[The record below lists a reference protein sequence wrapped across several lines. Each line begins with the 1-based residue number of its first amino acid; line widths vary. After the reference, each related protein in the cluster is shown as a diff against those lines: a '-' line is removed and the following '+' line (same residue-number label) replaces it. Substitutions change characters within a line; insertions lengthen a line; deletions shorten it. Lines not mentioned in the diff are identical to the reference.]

1 MYSKKNKNDIVVVVV
16 FFLKGF
22 SVFMQFEMEEKN
34 KIIDMQKLEIKRLR
48 MEIIDIEMGFRFFF
62 FKDCY
67 LFSSLLKVQVE
78 LIFCLNYR
86 SL

>member
-48 MEIIDIEMGFRFFF
+48 MEIIDIEMGFRFCYFQFF
-62 FKDCY
+62 F
-67 LFSSLLKVQVE
+67 
-78 LIFCLNYR
+78 
-86 SL
+86 

>member
-62 FKDCY
+62 F
-67 LFSSLLKVQVE
+67 LKIV
-78 LIFCLNYR
+78 ICLVRY
-86 SL
+86 

>member
-62 FKDCY
+62 F
-67 LFSSLLKVQVE
+67 
-78 LIFCLNYR
+78 
-86 SL
+86 